1 MRTLFVIMCAA
12 LCLVGCGTYKSY
24 TAPTVVGGMGQ
35 QDGALPDDT
44 AHVARLP
51 WRELFADKCL
61 RSLIDSGLANNSDL
75 QIASLRIR
83 EAEASLKAARLAFLP
98 GVSLA
103 AQGQVAGYGGGDAKT
118 YSLALSANWEVDV
131 AGRLANARRGAQ
143 ATLAMYRDA
152 RQAVRTQLVA
162 TIANSYYNLLALDA
176 QMAINRSAMES
187 WRETLRTLQLMERVG
202 ESNAAAVAQA
212 KAGMLAVEMAMA
224 TLGQQVS
231 EQENALS
238 VLMGATPGRIVRN
251 GLSEQAFPD
260 SLSAGV
266 SLALL
271 SNRPDVRQAEQAL
284 KAAFYDTQVAR
295 AAFYPQ
301 LTLGGT
307 LGWANSDGAV
317 IANPGK
323 WLTNALASL
332 TQPVFARGQLA
343 ANLEVAKAR
352 QEEACVAFRRK
363 LLDAGAEVNNALAQW
378 QTAQRRLA
386 AAREQIA
393 ALEEAVRSTRL
404 LMLHSESASYLEV
417 LTAQQTLLQAQT
429 DEVLDVF
436 AKIQGIISLYH
447 ALGGGEL

>member
-1 MRTLFVIMCAA
+1 MCAA
-12 LCLVGCGTYKSY
+12 LCLAGCGTYKSY

-103 AQGQVAGYGGGDAKT
+103 AQGQVAGYGGDNAKT

-224 TLGQQVS
+224 TLGQQVR

-238 VLMGATPGRIVRN
+238 VLIGATPGRIVRN
-251 GLSEQAFPD
+251 GLSGQAFPD

-284 KAAFYDTQVAR
+284 KTAFYDTQVAR

-352 QEEACVAFRRK
+352 QEEACVAFRQK
-363 LLDAGAEVNNALAQW
+363 LLDAGAEVNNALTQW

>member
-1 MRTLFVIMCAA
+1 MCAA
-12 LCLVGCGTYKSY
+12 LCLAGCGTYKSY

-103 AQGQVAGYGGGDAKT
+103 AQGQVAGYGGDNAKT

>member
-1 MRTLFVIMCAA
+1 MRTLCVIMCAA
-12 LCLVGCGTYKSY
+12 LCLAGCGTYKSY
-24 TAPTVVGGMGQ
+24 TAPTLVGGMGLQ
-35 QDGALPDDT
+35 GGALPDDT
-44 AHVARLP
+44 AHIVRLP
-51 WRELFADKCL
+51 WQELFADNCL

-83 EAEASLKAARLAFLP
+83 EAEASLKAARMAFLP

-103 AQGQVAGYGGGDAKT
+103 TQGQVAGYGGDNAKT

-176 QMAINRSAMES
+176 QMAINRSAIES
-187 WRETLRTLQLMERVG
+187 WRETLRTLQLMEKVG

-238 VLMGATPGRIVRN
+238 VLIGAMPGRIARN
-251 GLSEQAFPD
+251 VLSEQAFPD

-352 QEEACVAFRRK
+352 QEEACVAFRQK

-378 QTAQRRLA
+378 QTAQKRLTTT
-386 AAREQIA
+386 REQIA

-436 AKIQGIISLYH
+436 AKIQGIINLYH
-447 ALGGGEL
+447 AFGGGEL

>member
-1 MRTLFVIMCAA
+1 MCAA
-12 LCLVGCGTYKSY
+12 LCLAGCGTYKSY
-24 TAPTVVGGMGQ
+24 TAPTLVGGMGLQ
-35 QDGALPDDT
+35 GGALPDDT
-44 AHVARLP
+44 AHIVRLP
-51 WRELFADKCL
+51 WQELFADNCL

-83 EAEASLKAARLAFLP
+83 EAEASLKAARMAFLP

-103 AQGQVAGYGGGDAKT
+103 TQGQVAGYGGDNAKT

-176 QMAINRSAMES
+176 QMAINRSAIES
-187 WRETLRTLQLMERVG
+187 WRETLRTLQLMEKVG

-238 VLMGATPGRIVRN
+238 VLIGAMPGRIARN
-251 GLSEQAFPD
+251 VLSEQAFPD

-352 QEEACVAFRRK
+352 QEEACVAFRQK

-378 QTAQRRLA
+378 QTAQKRLTTT
-386 AAREQIA
+386 REQIA

-436 AKIQGIISLYH
+436 AKIQGIINLYH
-447 ALGGGEL
+447 AFGGGEL